1 MKVRRNVG
9 EFPWART
16 FALGGTTMFEKTLE
30 TVDNGKGRFEDVLEN
45 KFAAVALDVD
55 LLKKKVEYAVEG
67 AVIDAQ
73 RLAKRGRH
81 TMEDMV
87 DDTAYFIKKEPF
99 KSVGIAAIAGLGLGV
114 FTGWLI
120 SRKPGNNIH

>member
-9 EFPWART
+9 EFPWAKT
-16 FALGGTTMFEKTLE
+16 CALGGTMMNEKTLE
-30 TVDNGKGRFEDVLEN
+30 TVDNGKGRFDGVLE
-45 KFAAVALDVD
+45 KKIAAVALDVD
-55 LLKKKVEYAVEG
+55 LLKKKVEYAVED

-81 TMEDMV
+81 AMEDMV